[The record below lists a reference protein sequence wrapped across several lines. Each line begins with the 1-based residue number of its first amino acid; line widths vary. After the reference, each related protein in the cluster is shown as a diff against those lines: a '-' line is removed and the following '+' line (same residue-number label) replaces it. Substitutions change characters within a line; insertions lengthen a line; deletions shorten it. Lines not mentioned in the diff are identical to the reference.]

1 MPKRLKCHRHV
12 SLFPSMRDDE
22 FEQLK
27 QDIAKHGLEIPI
39 KVLKGKNLIIDG
51 RHRYEACC
59 DLGIEP
65 KTEIVTATD
74 DEVLRLVV
82 SLNGRRRQL
91 SESQRAAIAA
101 ELANMRRG
109 GNGSNQHKRAK
120 VQNCTFADEQSL
132 SEAAESLNVS
142 RRTVAAAKAVKSNFP
157 GVWDLIRNDE
167 VTVADAYNLRN
178 EPGEVKQEVLSR
190 FHQDKQLGR
199 KPKKLTQYRREIK
212 QEAAKQAVE
221 KAMNKG
227 FSMEINEPVVVQPG
241 DVWQLGRHT
250 LTCCDSSTW
259 DAPKAALAFADPPYN
274 AGMAAWDI
282 GFKWQHDWLIDKAD
296 LVVVT
301 PGDTSFADFLKK
313 TKMPYRCTIA
323 HWIKNGMAKGPMGY
337 GNHIIGAVFCK
348 ESTPYK
354 VSTIRNQS
362 YSEGVIKVI
371 EADDIDHPGRK
382 PLDFMIIWIDRLTKP
397 GEAIIDPFLGS
408 GTTLIAAEETGRIC
422 HGAEIDPSYC
432 GFILG
437 RWIKSGKNTPKKIEV
452 LLDS

>member
-12 SLFPSMRDDE
+12 SLFPPMRDDE

-27 QDIAKHGLEIPI
+27 QDIEKHGLEIPI
-39 KVLKGKNLIIDG
+39 KILKGKNLIIDG

-59 DLGIEP
+59 SLGIEP

-178 EPGEVKQEVLSR
+178 EPEEGLSR
-190 FHQDKQLGR
+190 
-199 KPKKLTQYRREIK
+199 
-212 QEAAKQAVE
+212 
-221 KAMNKG
+221 N
-227 FSMEINEPVVVQPG
+227 
-241 DVWQLGRHT
+241 
-250 LTCCDSSTW
+250 
-259 DAPKAALAFADPPYN
+259 
-274 AGMAAWDI
+274 
-282 GFKWQHDWLIDKAD
+282 
-296 LVVVT
+296 
-301 PGDTSFADFLKK
+301 
-313 TKMPYRCTIA
+313 
-323 HWIKNGMAKGPMGY
+323 
-337 GNHIIGAVFCK
+337 
-348 ESTPYK
+348 
-354 VSTIRNQS
+354 
-362 YSEGVIKVI
+362 
-371 EADDIDHPGRK
+371 
-382 PLDFMIIWIDRLTKP
+382 
-397 GEAIIDPFLGS
+397 
-408 GTTLIAAEETGRIC
+408 
-422 HGAEIDPSYC
+422 
-432 GFILG
+432 
-437 RWIKSGKNTPKKIEV
+437 
-452 LLDS
+452 